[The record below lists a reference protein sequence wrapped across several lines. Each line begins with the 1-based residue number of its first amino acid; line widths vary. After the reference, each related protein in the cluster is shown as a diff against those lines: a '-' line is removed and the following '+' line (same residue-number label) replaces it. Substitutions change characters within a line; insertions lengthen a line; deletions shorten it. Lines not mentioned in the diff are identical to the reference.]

1 MTWSGCSS
9 QKINFVKNIPS
20 LNTFRPNDLR
30 TPGNQ
35 GETSRMYVV
44 SPGSRSWAESQHRI
58 IQLWQENYRTTV
70 LLLFL
75 AEPMRNVLLARNIK
89 WQIVNAFKALVQQH
103 P

>member
-1 MTWSGCSS
+1 
-9 QKINFVKNIPS
+9 
-20 LNTFRPNDLR
+20 
-30 TPGNQ
+30 
-35 GETSRMYVV
+35 MYVV